1 MKSFFVFPRKSINFN
16 LARVWC
22 GKKTTNTCFYF
33 EKPSYITSSFRIVLQ
48 IALNCKIPYY
58 VFKYVGFPFF
68 PLIRLYIIKI
78 TVLMWW
84 FLSLSLSSKTWGNL
98 VDWWHPVTKDKYVK
112 KAQCII
118 AQYANYTIPELGL
131 SLNGINTQGE
141 NIADNGGIKEAYRA
155 YSKYSYSI

>member
-1 MKSFFVFPRKSINFN
+1 M
-16 LARVWC
+16 
-22 GKKTTNTCFYF
+22 
-33 EKPSYITSSFRIVLQ
+33 
-48 IALNCKIPYY
+48 
-58 VFKYVGFPFF
+58 
-68 PLIRLYIIKI
+68 
-78 TVLMWW
+78 
-84 FLSLSLSSKTWGNL
+84 

-118 AQYANYTIPELGL
+118 SQYANYTIPELRL

>member
-1 MKSFFVFPRKSINFN
+1 MI
-16 LARVWC
+16 
-22 GKKTTNTCFYF
+22 
-33 EKPSYITSSFRIVLQ
+33 
-48 IALNCKIPYY
+48 
-58 VFKYVGFPFF
+58 
-68 PLIRLYIIKI
+68 
-78 TVLMWW
+78 
-84 FLSLSLSSKTWGNL
+84 SLSSKTSGNL